1 MIMSIP
7 AGDAP
12 QPLAASP
19 VARPWRALAGR
30 LLPALL
36 CAFLGATAALA
47 AEPPR
52 LGVESPVMRGFPPP
66 PEHRVT
72 KANGFSPQNMRWSF
86 THGRELA
93 PSRAITRADKPLA
106 LARGKALPLDSMTFL
121 VGQGEV
127 AMQDYLEAT
136 ATDGFIVL
144 HKGRV
149 VYERSFAG
157 VSPRQ
162 PHTWASMVKSV
173 TGILAMQFIAEG
185 KLDPQARLAQYVPEL
200 AGSPFGEATVQQN
213 LDMEVALVY
222 PDGVPPDLGLFA
234 AAGLIPRRE
243 GMPEDIYAFLK
254 AARMPKEAPDAS
266 AKRQFFYQNGSAEAV
281 AWALRKIANQSWAD
295 LVSQRVWSRFA
306 ADDAYVTVDGLGTE
320 MSSGGLNVHLEDTAR
335 FAELVRREFAR
346 KDRGDSF
353 TQAVRAV
360 FKPHDNQALFAAG
373 NLAAGRPGYSYRDFW
388 YQPNDGMG
396 SIEAF
401 GRFGQRIYINPTRQ
415 LVVVKLSSTPDLAP
429 RSTSAAGPGR
439 AYDKA
444 MESPAAFSSMVAAL
458 LKTLPR

>member
-1 MIMSIP
+1 MFHSP
-7 AGDAP
+7 AR
-12 QPLAASP
+12 LAA
-19 VARPWRALAGR
+19 AL
-30 LLPALL
+30 
-36 CAFLGATAALA
+36 FLATAGAFA

-52 LGVESPVMRGFPPP
+52 PAAESPVMRGFPPP

-72 KANGFSPQNMRWSF
+72 KANGFTPQNMRWSL

-93 PSRAITRADKPLA
+93 PSRAIARADKPMPLI
-106 LARGKALPLDSMTFL
+106 RGKALPIDRLAFP
-121 VGQGEV
+121 VGEGE
-127 AMQDYLEAT
+127 ATLQDYLEAT

-157 VSPRQ
+157 VSARQ

-173 TGILAMQFIAEG
+173 TGLLAAQFVAEG

-200 AGSPFGEATVQQN
+200 AGTPFGEATVQQN
-213 LDMEVALVY
+213 LDMEVSVVY
-222 PDGVPPDLGLFA
+222 PEGVPPDLGLFA

-254 AARMPKEAPDAS
+254 AAQIPKDAPA
-266 AKRQFFYQNGSAEAV
+266 ARRFFYQNGSAEAV
-281 AWALRKIANQSWAD
+281 AWALRKIANQSWAE

-306 ADDAYVTVDGLGTE
+306 ADDAYVTVDILGTE

-353 TQAVRAV
+353 TQAVRTI
-360 FKPHDNQALFAAG
+360 FRPHDNQALFAAG
-373 NLAAGRPGYSYRDFW
+373 NLAAGRAGYSYRDYW

-401 GRFGQRIYINPTRQ
+401 GRFGQRIYINPARQ

-439 AYDKA
+439 AYDRA
-444 MESPAAFSSMVAAL
+444 MESPATFSAMVAAL